1 MKNDNDNPQE
11 IEQDFREQLREDYNE
26 HMKAEEAENV
36 EVDESPEV
44 DEKPIDD
51 IEPKEQ
57 EQPETPETAEVEDNP
72 PVELPELTP
81 NDLWPE
87 DFKEKFPELPRD
99 AQQFLIDTHRQM
111 QTGLHQKF
119 TEIAGYRKE
128 QEELEQDFQRI
139 DGFLQHNGIP
149 RQKVLK
155 DSIRHIA
162 NIVQDPYPGARL
174 FLKEMGVDINKLVE
188 EEKWVDPEVQKANQ
202 QTQALQQQLAQMQQ
216 MQQNQLEQQ
225 AKAQLDAFINEANEQ
240 GHLKHPRYEELRPIM
255 HTFYQQDMQ
264 SGQPERPLPEYY
276 AMAERFTAAQAGTPT
291 PDPQQIQEPKT
302 NAVQKAKVAS
312 KNIKSKTSTKSPAD
326 MDLRDELR
334 AGLKQ
339 MGV

>member
-1 MKNDNDNPQE
+1 MKNDNPQE

-26 HMKAEEAENV
+26 HMKAQEDESVEEVEAVEEA
-36 EVDESPEV
+36 
-44 DEKPIDD
+44 PIDE
-51 IEPKEQ
+51 IEVKEPEAEQ
-57 EQPETPETAEVEDNP
+57 EQPETLETAEDNP

-87 DFKEKFPELPRD
+87 DFKEKFPTLPRD

-128 QEELEQDFQRI
+128 QEELDQDFQRI

-149 RQKVLK
+149 RQKLIK
-155 DSIRHIA
+155 DAIRHTA
-162 NIVQDPYPGARL
+162 NIIQDPYPGARL
-174 FLKEMGVDINKLVE
+174 YLKEMGVDINKLVE

-202 QTQALQQQLAQMQQ
+202 LHLQTQQELNQLRAMVQGQINAPAQQLF
-216 MQQNQLEQQ
+216 NQ
-225 AKAQLDAFINEANEQ
+225 FINETNEQ
-240 GHLKHPRYEELRPIM
+240 GHLKHPRFEELRETM
-255 HTFYQQDMQ
+255 HMFYQRDMQ
-264 SGQPERPLPEYY
+264 AGQPERPLQEYY
-276 AMAERFTAAQAGTPT
+276 AMAERFQVAQTGTPT

-312 KNIKSKTSTKSPAD
+312 KNIKSKTNAKSPAD
-326 MDLRDELR
+326 MSLRDELR
-334 AGLKQ
+334 SRLKAQ
-339 MGV
+339 GGV